1 MTKRDSGPHGYSRFL
16 IESTDFFTQ
25 SWRSFMFIA
34 TVVVSCVLAV
44 ALLGSGIAKL
54 TGNAGQADLMTEVG
68 FPVDRMWMLGACTIA
83 GAVGLLVGLFWW
95 PIGVA
100 AAAGSLAYFLG
111 ALAFHLRARRFDQS
125 MIGAVFLTVLSV
137 AALALRAVSA

>member
-1 MTKRDSGPHGYSRFL
+1 
-16 IESTDFFTQ
+16 
-25 SWRSFMFIA
+25 MFIA

-54 TGNAGQADLMTEVG
+54 TGDAGQTDLMTEVG
-68 FPVDRMWMLGACTIA
+68 FPADRMWMLGACTVA

-100 AAAGSLAYFLG
+100 AAVGSLAYFLG
-111 ALAFHLRARRFDQS
+111 ALGFHLRSRRLNQS
-125 MIGAVFLTVLSV
+125 MIGAVFLTALSV
-137 AALALRAVSA
+137 AALALRLASA